1 MKKYFSFMLVLL
13 LTLGIVSSLGS
24 CNKKNEEPAPTK
36 GEITIADFEEWA
48 PDFQLIRVNANFGK
62 VSRNEDKAFV
72 KNGSYSAKIQPLGGY
87 STKSEPVMTVPLV
100 SSLFEYD
107 YSDFRWYKSVK
118 CSIYSTGENM
128 VKIGVIAGDGVNSFG
143 GSKVLEKKYFLK
155 DGWNELTYEVNPSL
169 IALTQDPRFING
181 IAFSFA
187 NAGSRELDDAP
198 VLYLD
203 DIKLEKRAQMA
214 EVLDLIDLKPYEIID
229 FEELWQEY
237 VVSWSGNAQIIPD
250 MEIVGSQIKDGRAI
264 TPTSGKNMLRMNL
277 KAGTAVQGSLN
288 YIIIPAS
295 MMQAAFENLTD
306 AEINNGYICF
316 DVYNNGGAPITL
328 YPWTYNSNRTPLNAY
343 DFIASTDRWVS
354 YKIKISDLKREG
366 QRLQND
372 IGTFEIL
379 YWEFIG
385 EDIELF
391 FDNFRIIV

>member
-1 MKKYFSFMLVLL
+1 
-13 LTLGIVSSLGS
+13 
-24 CNKKNEEPAPTK
+24 
-36 GEITIADFEEWA
+36 
-48 PDFQLIRVNANFGK
+48 
-62 VSRNEDKAFV
+62 
-72 KNGSYSAKIQPLGGY
+72 
-87 STKSEPVMTVPLV
+87 
-100 SSLFEYD
+100 
-107 YSDFRWYKSVK
+107 
-118 CSIYSTGENM
+118 M

-295 MMQAAFENLTD
+295 IMQAAFENLTD

-316 DVYNNGGAPITL
+316 DVYNNGGVPITL